1 MFGNNH
7 FLFPSAYFWL
17 CLPLTILLSLL
28 PRYLW
33 KAWKFGFHPDD
44 IDTVRYIQKMD
55 PTRDL
60 SQGQSGIGLAAWK
73 RPASVA
79 SYPVSRPESVASF
92 APGPSTDVRSAS
104 RTDMSTGMRSV
115 VHRGFDFSTEE
126 NGVAMKRMQT
136 NLSERRQSSRS
147 LASEPN
153 PSPRGR
159 RDTLSHVFTGTVRR
173 KFLRRKGN
181 SKDSPD

>member
-1 MFGNNH
+1 M
-7 FLFPSAYFWL
+7 
-17 CLPLTILLSLL
+17 
-28 PRYLW
+28 
-33 KAWKFGFHPDD
+33 
-44 IDTVRYIQKMD
+44 DTVRYIHKMD

-60 SQGQSGIGLAAWK
+60 LQDQSGFGLAALK

-92 APGPSTDVRSAS
+92 APGPSTDIRSAS

-126 NGVAMKRMQT
+126 NGVAIKRMQT

-153 PSPRGR
+153 LSPRRGK
-159 RDTLSHVFTGTVRR
+159 DTLSHVFTVRR

>member
-1 MFGNNH
+1 M
-7 FLFPSAYFWL
+7 
-17 CLPLTILLSLL
+17 
-28 PRYLW
+28 
-33 KAWKFGFHPDD
+33 
-44 IDTVRYIQKMD
+44 DTVRYIHKMD

-60 SQGQSGIGLAAWK
+60 SQDQNGTGLAAWK

-104 RTDMSTGMRSV
+104 RTDMSTGMRSAG
-115 VHRGFDFSTEE
+115 HRGFDFSTEE

-153 PSPRGR
+153 PSPRR
-159 RDTLSHVFTGTVRR
+159 RKDHVFTVHR